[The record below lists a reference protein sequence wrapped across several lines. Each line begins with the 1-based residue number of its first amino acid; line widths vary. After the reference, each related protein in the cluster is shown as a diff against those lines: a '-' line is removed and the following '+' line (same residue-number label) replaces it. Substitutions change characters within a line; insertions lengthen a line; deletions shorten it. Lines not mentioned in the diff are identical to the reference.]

1 MAGGIGSR
9 FWPLSRNQK
18 PKQFLDILDS
28 GRSFIQMTYDRLCKI
43 VPPSNIWVVSHVDY
57 ENLVYQQLPDIN
69 PKQVLLEPSRK
80 NTAPCILYAAKTIAA
95 IDSDAQLFIAPS
107 DHLILNESQFI
118 EDIQDGFNFI
128 NKHPNHLMTFGIHA
142 SRPDTGYGYIS
153 FDKEQALDQTIYPVN
168 RFVEKPDLKTAESY
182 LESGNYVWN
191 SGMFLWNVQTILN
204 EFKQYAA
211 TLYNLFE
218 DFKLDSDIRIIY
230 DTCPSDS
237 IDYAVMEKSTNV
249 LVKTVDFGWTDL
261 GTWGS
266 LYEIL
271 EKDAHHNAALAPEY
285 LLNKSNNN
293 LIKDA
298 EGKLIVVHGLDNLLI
313 INTKDVLLICDKKE
327 EQTIKQ
333 IVALVEAKFGKNKT

>member
-43 VPPSNIWVVSHVDY
+43 VPRSNIWVVSHTDY
-57 ENLVYQQLPDIN
+57 KNLVIQQLPDLN
-69 PKQVLLEPSRK
+69 PKQLLLEPSRK

-95 IDSDAQLFIAPS
+95 IDPDAQLFIAPS

-118 EDIQDGFNFI
+118 EDIQHGFKF
-128 NKHPNHLMTFGIHA
+128 NKNHPQYLMTFGIRAH
-142 SRPDTGYGYIS
+142 RPDTGYGYIN
-153 FDKEQALDQTIYPVN
+153 FDKERALDQTIYPVN
-168 RFVEKPDLKTAESY
+168 RFVEKPDLNTAESY

-191 SGMFLWNVQTILN
+191 SGMFLWNVQTIMN
-204 EFKQYAA
+204 EFKVYAS
-211 TLYNLFE
+211 TLFKLFE
-218 DFKLDSDIRIIY
+218 DFKVHSDIAFIY
-230 DTCPSDS
+230 ENCPSDS
-237 IDYAVMEKSTNV
+237 IDYAVMEKSPNV

-271 EKDAHHNAALAPEY
+271 EKDANQNAAVAHNY

-298 EGKLIVVHGLDNLLI
+298 EGKLIVVHGIDDLLV
-313 INTKDVLLICDKKE
+313 INTKDVLLLCHKKE

-333 IVALVEAKFGKNKT
+333 IVALIEAQFGKSNT